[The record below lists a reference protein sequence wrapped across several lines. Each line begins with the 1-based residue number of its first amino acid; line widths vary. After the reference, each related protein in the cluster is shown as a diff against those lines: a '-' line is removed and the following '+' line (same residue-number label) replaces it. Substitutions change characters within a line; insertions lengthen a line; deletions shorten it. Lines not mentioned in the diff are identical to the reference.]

1 MLRWHTLAASCCTAL
16 LILSAPAQALDLSY
30 TAPEPSIKPAPAPQ
44 TALGPEK
51 KAAKPPVVWSET
63 EDKTGFRVDMEC
75 DHPGCSR
82 PRAKPYS
89 SLNYGPNIGPVK
101 KTDRRRQSDPY
112 STDQDPDYK
121 VSMGYQW

>member
-1 MLRWHTLAASCCTAL
+1 MLRGHTLAAFCCTTL

-30 TAPEPSIKPAPAPQ
+30 KAPEPSIKPAPEPKA
-44 TALGPEK
+44 ALGPEAK
-51 KAAKPPVVWSET
+51 SAKAPVVWSES
-63 EDKTGFRVDMEC
+63 EDKTGFRVDLEC

-82 PRAKPYS
+82 PRDKSYS
-89 SLNYGPNIGPVK
+89 VLNGPVK

-112 STDQDPDYK
+112 STNEDPDYR

>member
-1 MLRWHTLAASCCTAL
+1 MLRGHTLAAFCCTTL

-30 TAPEPSIKPAPAPQ
+30 KAPEPSIKPAPEPKA
-44 TALGPEK
+44 ALGPEAK
-51 KAAKPPVVWSET
+51 SAKAPVVWSES
-63 EDKTGFRVDMEC
+63 EDKAGFRVDLEC

-82 PRAKPYS
+82 PRDKSYS
-89 SLNYGPNIGPVK
+89 ALNGPVK

-112 STDQDPDYK
+112 STNEDPDYR